1 MYNKND
7 DSLMFEAYK
16 KSKQSKTSKKTK
28 EKEIIDAGTDV
39 CNCFGDE
46 ICEPCKRKADKKN
59 K

>member
-16 KSKQSKTSKKTK
+16 KSKQPKTDKKSK
-28 EKEIIDAGTDV
+28 ENDVIDAAKDV

-46 ICEPCKRKADKKN
+46 ICEPCRIKAEKKN